1 MGKQE
6 DALLEYCNQN
16 RRFAELANGLLFGGE
31 TYISVQIPQG

>member
-1 MGKQE
+1 MEKQE